1 MSLLSIYML
10 LMLVLAF
17 AWIMWFVY
25 RPLSSNHLDLQQS
38 NVDLGKQ
45 RLLELEQD
53 LNQGLISQDEFTQAK
68 EEVSTTLA
76 LELEQSE
83 TEVQVVNNQ
92 APSMT
97 TNAVVLAALLVISVS
112 TYWYLTPGFTPQ
124 LASSQ
129 GAKAPLSLSESAQQ
143 IEQHLQDNPQDAGAY
158 QMLGLTYFELGEME
172 KSLKA
177 YASAYQLESDNVQ
190 LLVEYASAVV
200 SSNDN
205 QFNSKSAQLIKR
217 ALELDPN
224 SPDALYLAGVFATS
238 IQDLDLAKN
247 LWTKALSVLE
257 QSSPDYQILQ
267 SMLLEL
273 ESVNTPILGSAITIG
288 IKVSPALAQARAND
302 FVMVYV
308 KAAQGRPMPIAIQ
321 KFKLSG
327 LDGGVVLTD
336 QDLVMQDKSLTD
348 YEQLVPVVR
357 ISSSGSAI
365 LQAGDIQVL
374 GDVINP
380 QENPSIILQVE

>member
-1 MSLLSIYML
+1 MSMLSIYML
-10 LMLVLAF
+10 LMLILAF

-25 RPLSSNHLDLQQS
+25 RPLASNHLDLQQS

-53 LNQGLISQDEFTQAK
+53 LNQGLISQQQFAQAQ

-83 TEVQVVNNQ
+83 AQVQVANNQ
-92 APSMT
+92 APSVT
-97 TNAVVLAALLVISVS
+97 SNVLVLVALVVISVS
-112 TYWYLTPGFTPQ
+112 AYWYLAPGFTPQ

-129 GAKAPLSLSESAQQ
+129 SAQAPLSLSESAQQ
-143 IEQHLQDNPQDAGAY
+143 IEQHIQDNPQDAGAY

-177 YASAYQLESDNVQ
+177 YESAYQLEADNVQ

-200 SSNDN
+200 SSNNN

-224 SPDALYLAGVFATS
+224 SADALYLAGVFATS
-238 IQDLDLAKN
+238 IQDLNLAKN

-257 QSSPDYQILQ
+257 KNSPDYQILQ
-267 SMLLEL
+267 SMLAEL
-273 ESVNTPILGSAITIG
+273 ESINTPILGGAITIG
-288 IKVSPALAQARAND
+288 IDVAQALTQARAND

-321 KFKLSG
+321 KFKLSE
-327 LDGGVVLTD
+327 LDAGVVLTD
-336 QDLVMQDKSLTD
+336 QDLVMQDKSLAD

-365 LQAGDIQVL
+365 LQVGDIQVQ
-374 GDVINP
+374 GDPINP
-380 QENPSIILQVE
+380 RENPTIVLKVE

>member
-112 TYWYLTPGFTPQ
+112 TYWYLAPGFTPQ

-172 KSLKA
+172 RSLKA

-257 QSSPDYQILQ
+257 QGSPDYQILQ

-273 ESVNTPILGSAITIG
+273 ESINTPILGSAITIG

>member
-97 TNAVVLAALLVISVS
+97 TNAVVLVALLVISVS
-112 TYWYLTPGFTPQ
+112 TYWYLAPGFTPQ

-257 QSSPDYQILQ
+257 QGSPDYQILQ

-380 QENPSIILQVE
+380 QESPSIILQVE

>member
-10 LMLVLAF
+10 LMLILAF

-92 APSMT
+92 APSVT
-97 TNAVVLAALLVISVS
+97 TNAVVLVALLVISVS
-112 TYWYLTPGFTPQ
+112 TYWYLAPGFTPQ

-257 QSSPDYQILQ
+257 QNSPDYQILQ

-321 KFKLSG
+321 KFKLSELG
-327 LDGGVVLTD
+327 GGVVLTD

-380 QENPSIILQVE
+380 RENPSIILQVE

>member
-97 TNAVVLAALLVISVS
+97 TNAVVLVALLVISVS
-112 TYWYLTPGFTPQ
+112 TYWYLAPGFTPQ

-257 QSSPDYQILQ
+257 QGSPDYQILQ

>member
-1 MSLLSIYML
+1 MSMLSIYML

-83 TEVQVVNNQ
+83 MQTQAANHQ

-97 TNAVVLAALLVISVS
+97 TNALVLVALLVISVS
-112 TYWYLTPGFTPQ
+112 TYWYLAPGFTPQ

-129 GAKAPLSLSESAQQ
+129 SAKAPLSLSESAQQ

-257 QSSPDYQILQ
+257 QNSPDYQILQ

-288 IKVSPALAQARAND
+288 IEISPALAQARAND

-321 KFKLSG
+321 KFKLSELG
-327 LDGGVVLTD
+327 GGVVLTD